1 MHKKDISELINLF
14 NNSLYSNNTNLYNIW
29 TDSKLDKIT
38 DFFIDGIDD
47 IINEP
52 EHTTHTS
59 DCEPTTKKSENDDLK
74 TEI

>member
-38 DFFIDGIDD
+38 DFFY
-47 IINEP
+47 
-52 EHTTHTS
+52 
-59 DCEPTTKKSENDDLK
+59 
-74 TEI
+74 